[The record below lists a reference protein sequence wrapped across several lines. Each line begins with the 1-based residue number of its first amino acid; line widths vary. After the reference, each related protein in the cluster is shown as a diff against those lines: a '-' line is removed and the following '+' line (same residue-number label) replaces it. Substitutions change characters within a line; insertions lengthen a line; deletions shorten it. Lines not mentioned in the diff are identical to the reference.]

1 MVAEAMAAAT
11 GMAAWA
17 VAAWEAE
24 GRVVEEWAVAA
35 GSGEA
40 ASVAAEPAV
49 AAKVAEKVGYKSQ
62 GCRVKAVG

>member
-24 GRVVEEWAVAA
+24 GRVVEEW
-35 GSGEA
+35 EA
-40 ASVAAEPAV
+40 AVPAV
-49 AAKVAEKVGYKSQ
+49 AEWALSLIHI
-62 GCRVKAVG
+62 